1 MSRGFDGFEIDD
13 FRDSPWESESSSRSR
28 ESSRGRGGSS
38 QTEASVRIKLAK
50 LREAEGSMKRADAK
64 LAKELGLRLCDCEFP
79 PNVMLWRETE
89 KAHVCPRCQRRREK
103 PDLPAVTGVNY
114 HQR

>member
-1 MSRGFDGFEIDD
+1 MDYVDIKGWFDAAIAAFALLKAAKDELPKGRQ
-13 FRDSPWESESSSRSR
+13 RDEVE
-28 ESSRGRGGSS
+28 
-38 QTEASVRIKLAK
+38 TK
-50 LREAEGSMKRADAK
+50 LREAEGYMKRADAK
-64 LAKELGLRLCDCEFP
+64 LAKKLDLRLCDCEFP

-103 PDLPAVTGVNY
+103 PDLPVSQGVNY